1 MTNIAKNL
9 RIVREQINL
18 ASQNAHRSVNDVSL
32 LAVSKTRNAD
42 ELREAFQTGQ
52 RDFGENYLQESL
64 DKIALLSD
72 LDICWHFIGP
82 IQSNKTRPIA
92 ESFHWVHS
100 VDRLKIAQRLND
112 QRPAHLPPLNICLQ
126 INISGEESKSGI
138 LPERLNEVAR
148 GVFAMPN
155 IHLRGLMAIPAATD
169 DPALQRQPFAKMKT
183 LLAQL
188 HEIAPTTACL
198 DTLSMGMSGDMEA
211 AIAEGATIVRIGTAI
226 FGVRDYSK

>member
-18 ASQNAHRSVNDVSL
+18 ATQNAQRSASEVSL

-100 VDRLKIAQRLND
+100 VDRLKIAKRLND

-126 INISGEESKSGI
+126 VNVDDEQNKSGVAI
-138 LPERLNEVAR
+138 AGLGDLARQVVELPS
-148 GVFAMPN
+148 
-155 IHLRGLMAIPAATD
+155 IKLRGLMCLPAIRQDFAA
-169 DPALQRQPFAKMKT
+169 QRAPFARLHT
-183 LLAQL
+183 LASELCNAG
-188 HEIAPTTACL
+188 IVT
-198 DTLSMGMSGDMEA
+198 DTLSMGMSADYRA
-211 AIAEGATIVRIGTAI
+211 AIFEGSTIVRVGTAI
-226 FGVRDYSK
+226 FGARTEQ